1 MRIVKVYGPL
11 AKFLGQRSFKFAV
24 NTPAEAIRLLL
35 ANFPRLQAHMADH
48 DYKIS
53 VGRLQLPIGDH
64 PEYIHYPTSSSEA
77 IRISPVISGAGNGAG
92 QVLAGIGL
100 IAAAI
105 ILGPAAGGFLGLGM
119 GLSGV
124 TAGAAAG
131 SAAMGIIGGGLAT
144 AIGAIGVSLALS
156 GVSQM
161 LSPTTRLSTGTDSDF
176 DPRKSYSFSGIQNV
190 ARQGVPVP
198 IVYGEVLV
206 GSIVVSAGIDVTTV

>member
-24 NTPAEAIRLLL
+24 KTPAEAIKLLL

-64 PEYIHYPTSSSEA
+64 PEYIHYPTSNKET
-77 IRISPVISGAGNGAG
+77 IRIAPVISGAGNGTG
-92 QVLAGIGL
+92 QILAGIGL
-100 IAAAI
+100 IAAS
-105 ILGPAAGGFLGLGM
+105 ILLAPVGGGFLGLGA
-119 GLSGV
+119 GL
-124 TAGAAAG
+124 AHAAG
-131 SAAMGIIGGGLAT
+131 GAVATGFVSGGIAT
-144 AIGAIGVSLALS
+144 AIGAIGVGLALT
-156 GVSQM
+156 GVSTL
-161 LSPTTRLSTGTDSDF
+161 LSPTTQLSTGTDSDF

-198 IVYGEVLV
+198 IIYGEVLV

>member
-24 NTPAEAIRLLL
+24 KTPAEAIRLLL
-35 ANFPRLQAHMADH
+35 ANFPRLQAHMAEH

-64 PEYIHYPTSSSEA
+64 PEYIHYPTSNSEA
-77 IRISPVISGAGNGAG
+77 IRIAPVISGAGNGAG

-105 ILGPAAGGFLGLGM
+105 LLAPVGGGFLGLGANALA
-119 GLSGV
+119 GTFTLG
-124 TAGAAAG
+124 AGASVA
-131 SAAMGIIGGGLAT
+131 IGG
-144 AIGAIGVSLALS
+144 IGVALALS

-161 LSPTTRLSTGTDSDF
+161 LSPTTQLSTGTDSDF

-198 IVYGEVLV
+198 IIYGEVLV

>member
-24 NTPAEAIRLLL
+24 KTPAEAVRLLL
-35 ANFPRLQAHMADH
+35 ANFPRLQAHMAEH

-64 PEYIHYPTSSSEA
+64 PEYIHYPTSSNEA
-77 IRISPVISGAGNGAG
+77 IRIVPVISGAGQGVG

-100 IAAAI
+100 IAAS
-105 ILGPAAGGFLGLGM
+105 ILFAPAGFLAGGLFTLGAKA
-119 GLSGV
+119 V
-124 TAGAAAG
+124 PFVAGI
-131 SAAMGIIGGGLAT
+131 GI
-144 AIGAIGVSLALS
+144 SLALT
-156 GVSQM
+156 GVSQ
-161 LSPTTRLSTGTDSDF
+161 LLTPTTQLATGTDSDF

-198 IVYGEVLV
+198 IIYGEVLV
-206 GSIVVSAGIDVTTV
+206 GSIVVSAGVDVTTR

>member
-24 NTPAEAIRLLL
+24 KTPAEAIRLLL

-64 PEYIHYPTSSSEA
+64 PEYIHYPTSNSET
-77 IRISPVISGAGNGAG
+77 IRIVPVVSGAGEGTG
-92 QVLAGIGL
+92 QLLAGIGL
-100 IAAAI
+100 IALAI
-105 ILGPAAGGFLGLGM
+105 FNPF
-119 GLSGV
+119 
-124 TAGAAAG
+124 GAAA
-131 SAAMGIIGGGLAT
+131 IGTLGLT
-144 AIGAIGVSLALS
+144 KAIAVSSLLPAVGAIGVSLALS

-161 LSPTTRLSTGTDSDF
+161 LSPTTQLSTGTDSDF

-198 IVYGEVLV
+198 IIYGEVLV

>member
-24 NTPAEAIRLLL
+24 KTPAEAIRLLL
-35 ANFPRLQAHMADH
+35 ANFPRLQAHMAEH

-64 PEYIHYPTSSSEA
+64 PEYIHYPTSNSET
-77 IRISPVISGAGNGAG
+77 IRIVPVVGGAGEGAG
-92 QVLAGIGL
+92 QVLLGIGL
-100 IAAAI
+100 IAASFLLPGAGI
-105 ILGPAAGGFLGLGM
+105 FGATSFFGQAAVAGGFFTGVGTA
-119 GLSGV
+119 LSV
-124 TAGAAAG
+124 VGA
-131 SAAMGIIGGGLAT
+131 
-144 AIGAIGVSLALS
+144 SLALT
-156 GVSQM
+156 GIAT
-161 LSPTTRLSTGTDSDF
+161 LLTPGTTQLSTGTDSDF

-206 GSIVVSAGIDVTTV
+206 GSIVVSAGIDVTTA

>member
-24 NTPAEAIRLLL
+24 KTPAEAIRLLL
-35 ANFPRLQAHMADH
+35 ANFPRLQAHMAEH

-64 PEYIHYPTSSSEA
+64 PEYIHYPTSNNET
-77 IRISPVISGAGNGAG
+77 IRIVPVVSGAGEGTG
-92 QVLAGIGL
+92 QLLAGIGL
-100 IAAAI
+100 IALAIFNPFGAATI
-105 ILGPAAGGFLGLGM
+105 GTLGL
-119 GLSGV
+119 
-124 TAGAAAG
+124 TK
-131 SAAMGIIGGGLAT
+131 
-144 AIGAIGVSLALS
+144 AIAVSSLLPAVGAIGVSLALS

-161 LSPTTRLSTGTDSDF
+161 LSPTTQLSTGTDSDF